1 MKKTLKSVVALIF
14 CMTIIASTM
23 VFAFAAVG
31 KVTNAKATSITYNS
45 ATLTWSKASSADG
58 YEIYQYKSS
67 KWTKIATTTATSYKL
82 TGLTT
87 GTTYKYRIRGY
98 DKGLLKTTYGAY
110 TATISVKPLPAKVT
124 GLTATGVTAKTIK
137 LAWTKVAGA
146 TGYVVQ
152 QYKGGKWVNIK
163 TTTATSYTVSSLT
176 LGTSYSFRVR
186 AYRKVGSTNHYSSA
200 YSATVKGTTIV
211 PVPTG
216 LTVSDETATQ
226 AKISWKAVSGATG
239 YQLYNYSTKKWTT
252 TGAKTYLTVKS
263 LKAGTQYQVTV
274 RAYQKVGSKNYY
286 SKNAAKYSFTTAPA
300 AVASVSATKVTADT
314 ISVSWAASAGAKGY
328 QVYLY
333 DYNTKTSKRVAATT
347 ATSYNVSVPTPG
359 ARYRIAV
366 RAYGKNVSYTY
377 SGYKY
382 LYVTA
387 APKISAGEGTSATNV
402 NVTWTPVYGA
412 KTYTLEKYEPLKYSW
427 TKLIENTAE
436 TSYSEALAENKAVLY
451 RVTAYNGT
459 TEVAQ
464 ATGEVAT
471 TGITLA
477 KGANNVKVTW
487 KKPAFTENGK
497 AVAVGRYAVYKVPLQ
512 GYSTLSYQ
520 IHDFDIADTSVNSYN
535 FNLTPNECHSYMIYA
550 YPKSETATPSSVK
563 VAEFTVTSGDLVINS
578 TDASKTAQL
587 QTLVNAINKTKLEKN
602 KVTVTMN
609 STVEM
614 NLESI
619 FLEGNIDILGG
630 NLTGEE
636 LILWLALKS
645 ALGTDNVIDG
655 KDLED
660 FLKKLEGDGS
670 DMPASTHTK
679 ETFSETLTFE
689 NGSAMNDKN
698 KNVLLKS
705 YIEPTASG
713 NKLAY
718 LYDEHN
724 AAAWK
729 NGFSSVSTKKYADGS
744 YLIVAN
750 LKQEKY
756 GTSTKKDQAYYHPG
770 FSSTFDAFNF
780 AEGDGVENRLSTLG
794 ATKIT
799 ASINADGT
807 LKSLQLDSPF
817 TTTIV
822 TSPLKDSNLAIGMKT
837 TGTTNIKYSF
847 AR

>member
-14 CMTIIASTM
+14 CMSIIASTM

-31 KVTNAKATSITYNS
+31 KVSNAKATSITYNS

-67 KWTKIATTTATSYKL
+67 KWTKIATTSSTSYKL
-82 TGLTT
+82 TKLKT
-87 GTTYKYRIRGY
+87 GTTYKYRIRAY
-98 DKGLLKTTYGAY
+98 DKGLIRTTYGAY
-110 TATISVKPLPAKVT
+110 TSTISVKPLPAKVT
-124 GLTATGVTAKTIK
+124 GLKATGVTAKTVK
-137 LAWTKVAGA
+137 LTWSKVAGA

-163 TTTATSYTVSSLT
+163 TTSSTSYTVGSLS
-176 LGTSYSFRVR
+176 LGTTYSFRVR
-186 AYRKVGSTNHYSSA
+186 AYTTVSKTKHYSAS
-200 YSATVKGTTIV
+200 YSSTVKGTPTV
-211 PVPTG
+211 AAPTG
-216 LTVSDETATQ
+216 LAVSGETATQ
-226 AKISWKAVSGATG
+226 AKITWKTVSGATG

-252 TGAKTYLTVKS
+252 TGSKNYLTIKS
-263 LKAGTQYQVTV
+263 LKAGTQYKVTV
-274 RAYQKVGSKNYY
+274 RAYQKVGSKTYY
-286 SKNAAKYSFTTAPA
+286 GKNATTYAFTTTPA
-300 AVASVSATKVTADT
+300 AVSSVTATKVTSDT
-314 ISVSWAASAGAKGY
+314 ISVTWAASSGAKGY

-333 DYNTKTSKRVAATT
+333 DYNAKTSKRVKVTT
-347 ATSYNVSVPTPG
+347 ATSFDVSVPTPG
-359 ARYRIAV
+359 ARYRIGV

-377 SGYKY
+377 SAFKY

-387 APKISAGEGTSATNV
+387 APEISAGEGTGATSV
-402 NVTWTPVYGA
+402 NVTWTPVYAA
-412 KTYTLEKYEPLKYSW
+412 KAYTVEKYEPLKYSW
-427 TKLIENTAE
+427 LKLIENTTE
-436 TSYSEALAENKAVLY
+436 TSYTDTLTENKAALY
-451 RVTAYNGT
+451 RVTAYNG
-459 TEVAQ
+459 EKVVGQ
-464 ATGEVAT
+464 ATGEVST
-471 TGITLA
+471 TGITLS

-487 KKPAFTENGK
+487 KKPAFTENG
-497 AVAVGRYAVYKVPLQ
+497 ASVAVGRYAVYKVPLQ

-520 IHDFDIADTSVNSYN
+520 IHDFDIANTSATSYN
-535 FNLTPNECHSYMIYA
+535 FNLTPNEYHSYMIYA

-587 QTLVNAINKTKLEKN
+587 QMLANSINKTKLEKG
-602 KVTVTMN
+602 KVSVSMN

-645 ALGTDNVIDG
+645 ALGSDNVIDG
-655 KDLED
+655 EDLEE
-660 FLKKLEGDGS
+660 FLAKLEGEGS

-679 ETFSETLTFE
+679 ETFSETLEFD
-689 NGSAMNDKN
+689 NGSATNEKN
-698 KNVLLKS
+698 KTVLLKT
-705 YIEPTASG
+705 YIEPTATG

-729 NGFSSVSTKKYADGS
+729 NGFSSVATKKYSDGR
-744 YLIVAN
+744 YLIVAT

-756 GTSTKKDQAYYHPG
+756 GTSTKKNQAYYHPG

-807 LKSLQLDSPF
+807 LRSLQIVSPF
-817 TTTIV
+817 STSIV
-822 TSPLKDSNLAIGMKT
+822 TSPLKDSDLAIGMKT
-837 TGTTNIKYSF
+837 TGTTNIKYVF
-847 AR
+847 TR